1 MIAGVGH
8 LRFGF
13 WMGGH
18 LTDLKIWL
26 FARSEEGKKYKKYM

>member
-1 MIAGVGH
+1 MIAGMGH
-8 LRFGF
+8 CAF
-13 WMGGH
+13 WVGGH